1 MRSSHAHHEIECEEA
16 GISNCRIRADAT
28 TLSRSVSAR
37 LVTSSNGARIGG
49 VRARFELMRQ
59 TYWVQRSNEGCLRQ
73 DKCTKWE

>member
-16 GISNCRIRADAT
+16 AISNRRIRADAN

-37 LVTSSNGARIGG
+37 PVTSSNGARIGD

-59 TYWVQRSNEGCLRQ
+59 TYRVQRSSEGCLRQ
-73 DKCTKWE
+73 DKCMKWE